1 MFFLVIDAKENKLK
15 CRSLESSFILF
26 QYLWMIQE
34 YIFSIFL
41 SPGSSSCG
49 CIRTHDFMIVW
60 IVLYNCAANE

>member
-34 YIFSIFL
+34 YIFDIFSL
-41 SPGSSSCG
+41 CPGVA
-49 CIRTHDFMIVW
+49 TV
-60 IVLYNCAANE
+60 VQ